1 MSAQKILIADDEK
14 DILDLLEYNLEKAGY
29 EVFRAKSGQ
38 EALDLVKDQTPDL
51 FLLDIG
57 MPDIDGIQLC
67 YQLREM
73 SQHKASI
80 IAFLT
85 AKLEEYVE
93 VAAFEAGADDF
104 ILKPI
109 KPRALLARIRNLLK
123 RTRTKVAERSEI
135 EIFDLKISPDSYTV
149 TQADDEYSL
158 SKLEF
163 DLLYFLASHPGKVY
177 NREQLLSSV
186 WPDTIVQLRTIDV
199 HIRKLRKL
207 IGKTYI
213 DTVKGVGYK
222 FKTKR

>member
-29 EVFRAKSGQ
+29 EILRANNGS
-38 EALDLVKDQTPDL
+38 EVLELVKDHTPDL

-67 YQLREM
+67 YQLRDM
-73 SQHKASI
+73 SPHQSSV

-109 KPRALLARIRNLLK
+109 KPRALIARIATLIK
-123 RTRTKVAERSEI
+123 RFNEHLPSQSDL
-135 EIFDLKISPDSYTV
+135 EIFDLKISPDSNTV
-149 TQADDEYSL
+149 TQGGEEISL

-163 DLLYFLASHPGKVY
+163 DLLYFLASHPGKVF
-177 NREQLLSSV
+177 NRSQLLSSV
-186 WPDTIVQLRTIDV
+186 WDNTIVLQRTVDV

-207 IGKTYI
+207 IGNGYI

-222 FKTKR
+222 FVTGR

>member
-1 MSAQKILIADDEK
+1 MNNPKILIADDEK
-14 DILDLLEYNLEKAGY
+14 DILDLLEYNLEKDGY
-29 EVFRAKSGQ
+29 EIIRANNSA
-38 EALDLVKDQTPDL
+38 EAFSLAEEQNVDL

-67 YQLREM
+67 YKLRELPKYR
-73 SQHKASI
+73 STT

-109 KPRALLARIRNLLK
+109 KPRALLARVRSLIRRKDKQITDKSDLQ
-123 RTRTKVAERSEI
+123 
-135 EIFDLKISPDSYTV
+135 IFDLKISPESYTV
-149 TQADDEYSL
+149 FRSGEELIL

-163 DLLYFLASHPGKVY
+163 ELLYFLASHPGKVY
-177 NREQLLSSV
+177 NRAQLLSYV
-186 WPDTIVQLRTIDV
+186 WPNTIVQPRTIDV

-207 IGKTYI
+207 LGKVYI

-222 FKTKR
+222 FKTNR

>member
-1 MSAQKILIADDEK
+1 MSTQKILIADDEK
-14 DILDLLEYNLEKAGY
+14 DILDLLNYNLEKEGY
-29 EVFRAKSGQ
+29 EVVRANDGR
-38 EALDLVKDQTPDL
+38 EVLELVKEHTPDL

-67 YQLREM
+67 YQLRELPE
-73 SQHKASI
+73 HKSTT

-85 AKLEEYVE
+85 AKMEEYVE
-93 VAAFEAGADDF
+93 VAAFESGADDF

-109 KPRALLARIRNLLK
+109 KPRALLARVRTLLRRK
-123 RTRTKVAERSEI
+123 DKQTIDKSELQ
-135 EIFDLKISPDSYTV
+135 IFDLRISPDSYTV
-149 TQADDEYSL
+149 FRSGEELIL

-177 NREQLLSSV
+177 NRAQLLSSV
-186 WPDTIVQLRTIDV
+186 WPNTIVQPRTIDV

-222 FKTKR
+222 FKTNR

>member
-29 EVFRAKSGQ
+29 EILRANNGS
-38 EALDLVKDQTPDL
+38 EVLELVKDHNPDL

-67 YQLREM
+67 YQLRDM
-73 SQHKASI
+73 APHQSSV

-109 KPRALLARIRNLLK
+109 KPRALIARIATLIKRFNENLPSQSDL
-123 RTRTKVAERSEI
+123 

-149 TQADDEYSL
+149 TQAGEEISL

-163 DLLYFLASHPGKVY
+163 DLLYFMASHPGKVF
-177 NREQLLSSV
+177 NRSQLLSSV
-186 WPDTIVQLRTIDV
+186 WDNTIVLQRTVDV

-207 IGKTYI
+207 LGNGYI

-222 FKTKR
+222 FVTAR

>member
-1 MSAQKILIADDEK
+1 MSTPKILIADDEK
-14 DILDLLEYNLEKAGY
+14 DILDLLEYNLEKGGY
-29 EVFRAKSGQ
+29 EVVRANNGS
-38 EALDLVKDQTPDL
+38 EVLSIIDQQSVDM

-57 MPDIDGIQLC
+57 MPDMDGIQLC
-67 YQLREM
+67 YKLREL
-73 SQHKASI
+73 SEHKVTT

-109 KPRALLARIRNLLK
+109 KPRALLARVHSLIQRKNNIPTDKSDLK
-123 RTRTKVAERSEI
+123 
-135 EIFDLKISPDSYTV
+135 IFDLKISPDSYTV
-149 TQADDEYSL
+149 FRSGEELIL

-177 NREQLLSSV
+177 NRVQLLSSV
-186 WPDTIVQLRTIDV
+186 WPNTIVQPRTIDV

-207 IGKTYI
+207 IGKSYI

-222 FKTKR
+222 FKTDR